1 MARVAFVSKL
11 AIVEPLGIMRL
22 SASLRAD
29 GHETLLVDP
38 TQPESADELTAFRP
52 DLLGF
57 SVITG
62 QHVYY
67 RRIAAALRDHLGVPV
82 LFGGPHPTFFQAEV
96 ERPEVDAICLGEGEQ
111 VIVEVARALDAGAG
125 RIPNLPGLHV
135 KQADG
140 SVWRGPLRPLIE
152 DLDGLPWPDRALL
165 RRASRLHRVAGRHHF
180 IASRGCAYRCTYCY
194 NHAAMDMFEGL
205 GRFVRFRSPADLVGE
220 CEQVA
225 RDHRFTYA
233 YFLDDIFIMS
243 RTWFREF
250 AQLYAERVGVPYCAH
265 VRAEMVTDE
274 AAEWLARSG
283 CRAVN
288 LGIEAGDPRVRRELL
303 DRPMSDEEIIAACDR
318 LHAVGVKV
326 VAPNI
331 IGIPGTT
338 LEEDLATIRLNQRA
352 RPDHPSVSIF
362 QPYPGTRLAELAQ
375 AQGEFDGA
383 FDGVPES
390 FYDDSV
396 VGVPHRDQ
404 LRTLYLLF
412 HLLVVLRVPEPAIR
426 QLVRLPPGRLMEAA
440 SVLGKGYTYTRI
452 FHQRRTPQ
460 EWREL
465 VRNVFTSGIFGH
477 WGQVR
482 MTAGE
487 ESALV
492 ARLAALG

>member
-1 MARVAFVSKL
+1 MARVAFVAKI
-11 AIVEPLGIMRL
+11 AVVEPLGLMRL
-22 SASLRAD
+22 SAALLRA
-29 GHETLLVDP
+29 GHDTLLVDP
-38 TQPESADELTAFRP
+38 TDPASAGDLEAFAP
-52 DLLGF
+52 QLLCF

-62 QHVYY
+62 QHLYY
-67 RRIAAALRDHLGVPV
+67 RRIAGVLREHLGAPV
-82 LFGGPHPTFFQAEV
+82 LFGGPHATFFPQEV
-96 ERPEVDAICLGEGEQ
+96 EQDEVDAVCVGEGED
-111 VIVEVARALDAGAG
+111 VIVEIADALDGGAG
-125 RIPNLPGLHV
+125 RIPNLPGLQV
-135 KQADG
+135 TQADG
-140 SVWRGPLRPLIE
+140 TVWRGPLRPLI
-152 DLDGLPWPDRALL
+152 DDVDGLPWPDRPLL

-180 IASRGCAYRCTYCY
+180 IASRGCAYKCTYCY
-194 NHAAMDMFEGL
+194 NHAAMDKFEGL
-205 GRFVRFRSPADLVGE
+205 GRFVRFRSPQDLVGE
-220 CEQVA
+220 CEAVA
-225 RDHRFTYA
+225 RDYRFTYA

-243 RTWFREF
+243 RSWFAEF
-250 AQLYAERVGVPYCAH
+250 AELYAARVGVPYCAH
-265 VRAEMVTDE
+265 VRAEMVTEE
-274 AAEWLARSG
+274 AAELLAMSG

-288 LGIEAGDPRVRRELL
+288 LGIEAGSERVRRQLL
-303 DRPMSDEEIIAACDR
+303 DRPMTDEEIVGACER

-338 LEEDLATIRLNQRA
+338 LEEELATIQLNQRA

-375 AQGEFDGA
+375 GMGEFDGG

-396 VGVPHRDQ
+396 VDVPHRDQ

-412 HLLVVLRVPEPAIR
+412 HLIVVLRIPEPVVR
-426 QLVRLPPGRLMEAA
+426 RLVRLPPGRLIEAL
-440 SVLGKGYTYTRI
+440 SVVGKGVTYTRI
-452 FHQRRTPQ
+452 FHQRRTVE

-492 ARLAALG
+492 ARLAALH

>member
-1 MARVAFVSKL
+1 MARVAFVAKL
-11 AIVEPLGIMRL
+11 AVVEPLGIMRL
-22 SASLRAD
+22 SASLRAA
-29 GHETLLVDP
+29 GHETFLVDP
-38 TQPESADELTAFRP
+38 TQVESAAELQAFDP
-52 DLLGF
+52 QLLCF

-62 QHVYY
+62 QHTYY
-67 RRIAAALRDHLGVPV
+67 RRIAGALKAHLGVPT
-82 LFGGPHPTFFQAEV
+82 LFGGPHVTFFPREV
-96 ERPEVDAICLGEGEQ
+96 ERPEVDAACVGEGEH
-111 VIVEVARALDAGAG
+111 VIVEVAQALDEGAR

-135 KQADG
+135 KQEDG
-140 SVWRGPLRPLIE
+140 SIWRGPLRPLIE
-152 DLDGLPWPDRALL
+152 DLDGLPWPDRQLL

-180 IASRGCAYRCTYCY
+180 IASRGCAYKCTYCY
-194 NHAAMDMFEGL
+194 NHAAMDKFEGL
-205 GRFVRFRSPADLVGE
+205 GRFVRFRSPQDLVGE
-220 CEQVA
+220 CEAVA
-225 RDHRFTYA
+225 REHRFTYA

-243 RTWFREF
+243 RSWFKEF
-250 AQLYAERVGVPYCAH
+250 AELYAARVGIPYCAH
-265 VRAEMVTDE
+265 VRAEMVSEE
-274 AAEWLARSG
+274 AAELLAMSG

-288 LGIEAGDPRVRRELL
+288 LGIEAGDEGVRRELL
-303 DRPMSDEEIIAACDR
+303 DRPMTDDEIVAACDR

-338 LEEDLATIRLNQRA
+338 LEHDLATIRLNQRA

-362 QPYPGTRLAELAQ
+362 QPYPGTKLAELAQ
-375 AQGEFDGA
+375 GLGQFDGG

-396 VGVPHRDQ
+396 VDVPHRDQ

-412 HLLVVLRVPEPAIR
+412 HLIVVLRIPEPVAR
-426 QLVRLPPGRLMEAA
+426 RLVELPPGRLLEAL
-440 SVLGKGYTYTRI
+440 SVLGKSVTYTRI
-452 FHQRRTPQ
+452 FHQRRTPT

-487 ESALV
+487 ESELV
-492 ARLAALG
+492 ARLGALG